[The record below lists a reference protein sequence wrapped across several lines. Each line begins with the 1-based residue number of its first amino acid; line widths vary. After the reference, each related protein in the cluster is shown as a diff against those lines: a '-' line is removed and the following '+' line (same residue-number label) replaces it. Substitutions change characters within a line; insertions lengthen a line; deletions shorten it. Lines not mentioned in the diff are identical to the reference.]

1 MVARR
6 QPQMAVDEYLDFERN
21 SDTKHEYF
29 DGEIFAMAGA
39 SPNHNIITSNTI
51 THLTNQI
58 GERSCIVFASDQ
70 MIRTPSG
77 LYAYPDI
84 SVVCGTPQYDEKATD
99 ILLNPTLIVEVLS
112 PSTENYNRGEKFRHF
127 KTISTLREYVLIAQ
141 DTHRVERY
149 AYQSGSDWLFAN
161 AMGLTGEIELK
172 SIGITL
178 DLARLYRNIT
188 LPTQPLQSGGIT

>member
-6 QPQMAVDEYLDFERN
+6 QPHMGIDEYLDFERT
-21 SDTKHEYF
+21 SDVKHEYF

-51 THLTNQI
+51 TQLTNQI
-58 GERSCIVFASDQ
+58 GERNCIVFASDQ

-77 LYAYPDI
+77 LFAYPDI
-84 SVVCGTPQYDEKATD
+84 SVVCGVPHYDETATD

-112 PSTENYNRGEKFRHF
+112 PSTENYDRGEKFKHF

-141 DTHRVERY
+141 DTYRVERY
-149 AYQSGSDWLFAN
+149 ASQSSSDWLFAN
-161 AMGLTGEIELK
+161 AIGLTGVIELK
-172 SIGITL
+172 SIGIML
-178 DLARLYRNIT
+178 ELARLYRNVD
-188 LPTQPLQSGGIT
+188 L